1 MPRRPGGRLTE
12 ADLALWRTVTE
23 GVTPL
28 RPEKPAL
35 PAPEAAP
42 EPPPLA
48 PGAGEPADT
57 ALIEAAAAP
66 KPPPGPPP
74 LAPLDRRLR
83 QRLARGAVAVEGR
96 IDLHGL
102 TQAEAHRRLAAFLE
116 SAQVRGLRLVLVITG
131 KGGGDEEASWF
142 GTRDGRGV
150 LRRLV
155 PQWLGLPEFRRFVVG
170 FEPAQRTHGGEGALY
185 VKVRRRRAGP
195 RRE

>member
-28 RPEKPAL
+28 RPAKPA
-35 PAPEAAP
+35 PVAAEPAP
-42 EPPPLA
+42 EPPAVPDA
-48 PGAGEPADT
+48 GGAAGTISA
-57 ALIEAAAAP
+57 EAAAAP
-66 KPPPGPPP
+66 KAPPGPPP

-83 QRLARGAVAVEGR
+83 QRLARGAAAVEDR

-116 SAQVRGLRLVLVITG
+116 GAQARGHRLVLVITG
-131 KGGGDEEASWF
+131 KGRAGEESWF
-142 GTRDGRGV
+142 GAHDGRGV

-155 PQWLGLPEFRRFVVG
+155 PQWLGLPEFRRLVVG

-185 VKVRRRRAGP
+185 VRVRRRRVGA
-195 RRE
+195 RLA